1 MREIPSPPTP
11 LPAGEELKLNILSL
25 ASYMTNAGKPA
36 FVFFYSSP
44 PPAKGE
50 AGGVRKLIANTYLT
64 LPATRLP

>member
-36 FVFFYSSP
+36 FVFFIRLLP
-44 PPAKGE
+44 LRRGRL
-50 AGGVRKLIANTYLT
+50 GGLENLSQTLI
-64 LPATRLP
+64 